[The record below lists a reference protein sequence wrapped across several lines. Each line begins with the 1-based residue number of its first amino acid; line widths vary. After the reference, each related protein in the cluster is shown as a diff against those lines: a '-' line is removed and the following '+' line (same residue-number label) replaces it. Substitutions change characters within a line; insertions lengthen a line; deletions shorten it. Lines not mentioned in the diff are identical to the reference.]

1 MAVFDVMIPKA
12 HTVDATGMDLLEFP
26 KLNTGLHQ
34 VLHCG
39 GRLNLCGRPLLIA
52 GSSSESVS
60 TSRAP
65 VSSCT
70 GGYLSSPATVVR
82 SILPSACSVPSRP
95 SVSMCSNGSYTRRQ
109 FKQCLLHS
117 VWVKIPIR

>member
-12 HTVDATGMDLLEFP
+12 HTVDATGMDFLEFP

-70 GGYLSSPATVVR
+70 GGYLSSPATVVL
-82 SILPSACSVPSRP
+82 SILPSACSVPSIDHLFQCILMARTP
-95 SVSMCSNGSYTRRQ
+95 VVSLNSVYCILCG
-109 FKQCLLHS
+109 
-117 VWVKIPIR
+117 